1 MEMKRE
7 TLELIAL
14 WVVFCLWFAFFLSTL
29 P

>member
-7 TLELIAL
+7 TPELIVL
-14 WVVFCLWFAFFLSTL
+14 WLVFCLWFAFFLSTF